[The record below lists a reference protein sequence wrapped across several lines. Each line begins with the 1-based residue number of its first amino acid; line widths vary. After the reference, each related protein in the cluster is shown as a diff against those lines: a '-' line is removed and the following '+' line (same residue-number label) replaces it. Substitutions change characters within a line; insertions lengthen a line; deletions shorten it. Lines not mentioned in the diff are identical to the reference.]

1 MTGIGAK
8 KAGASAIGA
17 DDAPLLVGRR
27 VRSRARTRGETRAA
41 NAARDTLATL
51 ATMVKQFGS
60 SAYAPVEDALEAYK
74 LARVAF
80 VNSVNELLKDGNPGV
95 DAALMEK
102 DVLPLLYRPLVQGAR
117 PPSATVPAPSA
128 GALARPLPVH
138 RAEAPDFQNR
148 HPARIQN
155 RPSPST
161 PDHHPS

>member
-1 MTGIGAK
+1 
-8 KAGASAIGA
+8 
-17 DDAPLLVGRR
+17 
-27 VRSRARTRGETRAA
+27 
-41 NAARDTLATL
+41 
-51 ATMVKQFGS
+51 MVKQFGS

-117 PPSATVPAPSA
+117 LPSATPPRALRGRARPPPSHPPRRGTRLPKPAPCAYSKS
-128 GALARPLPVH
+128 PT
-138 RAEAPDFQNR
+138 
-148 HPARIQN
+148 
-155 RPSPST
+155 PST